1 MRRVLDHVDAHL
13 SEGMDLAELAAVA
26 GISVFHFAREFKH
39 STGVTP
45 HFHLRQKRVERAQ
58 DMLARTDLPLTQIA
72 LAAGFF
78 DQSHL
83 ARHFRQMV
91 GRTPTEFRAAQR

>member
-1 MRRVLDHVDAHL
+1 
-13 SEGMDLAELAAVA
+13 MDLAELAAVA
-26 GISVFHFAREFKH
+26 GVSVFHFAREFKH
-39 STGVTP
+39 STSVTP
-45 HFHLRQKRVERAQ
+45 HFYLRQKRVERAQ

-83 ARHFRQMV
+83 ARHFRQML
-91 GRTPTEFRAAQR
+91 GTTPTEFRALQR